1 MIRLS
6 KLVKLWT
13 RIDPRYLPF
22 ADVATSDL
30 PLGRLFRLS
39 LFQVS
44 VGMATSL
51 LVGTLNRVM
60 IVEMEI
66 NAWIVALMVAL
77 PLVFAPFR
85 ALIGHKSDTHRSI
98 LGWRRVPYI
107 WLGTWM
113 QFGGLAIMPFA
124 LILLSGDTHWPTW
137 FSYVGSALAFLL
149 VGAGMQTTQTAGLA
163 LATDIADPNNRPRIV
178 AMMYAMLLM
187 GMVFSGILFSV
198 FLEPFS
204 PLQLV
209 RVIQGVAIITLFLNL
224 FALWKQEVRQPRK
237 TSPEI
242 AQPRFTDSWREFIN
256 KPSIRRFL
264 FMLGVGTT
272 AFSMQDIILEPYGGE
287 ILHLDVSATSF
298 LTALIAFGSL
308 LAFSLSA
315 RWMVRGYNAYRIA
328 AFGLLLGLIAFT
340 TVIFSDP
347 LGSPILFRC
356 GAFLIGFS
364 GGLFA
369 VSTLTIAMSM
379 EQENM
384 SGMVIGAWG
393 AVTASCSGIGM
404 SLGGVIRDLA
414 TQFAMSG
421 SMGSVLM
428 NPAIGYSIVYHIEIY
443 LLFITLIALGPLV
456 AKGGLFNVSKARKF
470 GLADFPG

>member
-44 VGMATSL
+44 VGMSTSL

-347 LGSPILFRC
+347 SRFANIISMRC
-356 GAFLIGFS
+356 
-364 GGLFA
+364 
-369 VSTLTIAMSM
+369 
-379 EQENM
+379 
-384 SGMVIGAWG
+384 
-393 AVTASCSGIGM
+393 
-404 SLGGVIRDLA
+404 
-414 TQFAMSG
+414 
-421 SMGSVLM
+421 
-428 NPAIGYSIVYHIEIY
+428 
-443 LLFITLIALGPLV
+443 LLNRF
-456 AKGGLFNVSKARKF
+456 
-470 GLADFPG
+470 